1 MSQFRMFFQR
11 TEKAIFR
18 DGRVNLTHSLAS
30 TLLHRQEIVGIN
42 FYIPLRNYR
51 SNTRERIDLQRMKK
65 KKQVLTRTRTRK
77 KE

>member
-1 MSQFRMFFQR
+1 MFFQR

-18 DGRVNLTHSLAS
+18 DGRVNLTHWLAS
-30 TLLHRQEIVGIN
+30 TLLHRQEIVAIN

-51 SNTRERIDLQRMKK
+51 SNTRERVDLQRMKK
-65 KKQVLTRTRTRK
+65 KKQVLTRVRTRK